1 MGKGKPV
8 QLKKTGG
15 SKLQEAKLPAVPEV
29 QLRMGHEESEDSD
42 DQMDDG
48 TYDWLADRPAF
59 TNSMSCV
66 CVCVRWER
74 TDGSWS
80 VQKIPHIIYWLQSS
94 LQTS

>member
-48 TYDWLADRPAF
+48 TYD
-59 TNSMSCV
+59 
-66 CVCVRWER
+66 
-74 TDGSWS
+74 
-80 VQKIPHIIYWLQSS
+80 
-94 LQTS
+94 